1 MLYKAFTLLKC
12 NAFAS
17 GNVDEYHLFRTL
29 CSVELK
35 IVVLKSILYL
45 S

>member
-1 MLYKAFTLLKC
+1 MLYKAFALLKC

-17 GNVDEYHLFRTL
+17 GNVNGCHLFGTF
-29 CSVELK
+29 CSVEL
-35 IVVLKSILYL
+35 IMVVLKNILYL

>member
-1 MLYKAFTLLKC
+1 MLYKAFALLKC

-17 GNVDEYHLFRTL
+17 ENVNGCHLLGTF
-29 CSVELK
+29 CSVEL
-35 IVVLKSILYL
+35 IMVVLKNILYL